1 MINKI
6 YKRIHN
12 KYSNIFKFFFFL
24 RYLFTIFLIFTSLF
38 FLIPKFFDYEKK
50 QEIIKEYLSK
60 YYHLELND
68 YSKIKYKIF
77 PLPNLSIKNANLKII
92 ESPIILN
99 SNNIDI
105 FLKLKNIYNYKNFK
119 ANKILL
125 NQNELSVDLAKSQ
138 DLINYFKKL
147 KYKLAVKNLNLN
159 LKKNNNSII
168 KIKNI
173 KFYNYGYKKY
183 YFNGEVFDK
192 KLKVN
197 LVDKN
202 KKLNIKILNSGIKA
216 TFIFS
221 DKILKDSFEG
231 TSKIRLLNNFLKF
244 NFELDANQL
253 KIKNSNFRNK
263 DLSFSFDSS
272 IILNPYLKINSNINI
287 NEIESNLINIIN
299 LDKVLNNMSLLKKLD
314 SKIKINYTNK
324 SYFPDLIKAHT
335 LDVELINGRLV
346 FSNIVFIGS
355 DTISCKGNSLLADE
369 YPRLNFN
376 CNFAI
381 KNKKKFIKKF
391 SISKKISQDKINF
404 NLDGSLN
411 LLKKKAK
418 FKKINFE
425 ENYLT
430 NKEDVKYFQE
440 TFESILFDDGFFQ
453 IFKKKKI
460 KEFILAII

>member
-173 KFYNYGYKKY
+173 KFFNYEYKKY
-183 YFNGEVFDK
+183 YFN
-192 KLKVN
+192 
-197 LVDKN
+197 
-202 KKLNIKILNSGIKA
+202 
-216 TFIFS
+216 
-221 DKILKDSFEG
+221 
-231 TSKIRLLNNFLKF
+231 
-244 NFELDANQL
+244 
-253 KIKNSNFRNK
+253 
-263 DLSFSFDSS
+263 
-272 IILNPYLKINSNINI
+272 
-287 NEIESNLINIIN
+287 
-299 LDKVLNNMSLLKKLD
+299 
-314 SKIKINYTNK
+314 
-324 SYFPDLIKAHT
+324 
-335 LDVELINGRLV
+335 
-346 FSNIVFIGS
+346 
-355 DTISCKGNSLLADE
+355 
-369 YPRLNFN
+369 
-376 CNFAI
+376 
-381 KNKKKFIKKF
+381 
-391 SISKKISQDKINF
+391 
-404 NLDGSLN
+404 
-411 LLKKKAK
+411 
-418 FKKINFE
+418 
-425 ENYLT
+425 
-430 NKEDVKYFQE
+430 
-440 TFESILFDDGFFQ
+440 
-453 IFKKKKI
+453 
-460 KEFILAII
+460 

>member
-1 MINKI
+1 M
-6 YKRIHN
+6 
-12 KYSNIFKFFFFL
+12 
-24 RYLFTIFLIFTSLF
+24 
-38 FLIPKFFDYEKK
+38 
-50 QEIIKEYLSK
+50 
-60 YYHLELND
+60 
-68 YSKIKYKIF
+68 
-77 PLPNLSIKNANLKII
+77 
-92 ESPIILN
+92 
-99 SNNIDI
+99 
-105 FLKLKNIYNYKNFK
+105 
-119 ANKILL
+119 
-125 NQNELSVDLAKSQ
+125 
-138 DLINYFKKL
+138 
-147 KYKLAVKNLNLN
+147 
-159 LKKNNNSII
+159 
-168 KIKNI
+168 
-173 KFYNYGYKKY
+173 
-183 YFNGEVFDK
+183 
-192 KLKVN
+192 
-197 LVDKN
+197 
-202 KKLNIKILNSGIKA
+202 
-216 TFIFS
+216 
-221 DKILKDSFEG
+221 
-231 TSKIRLLNNFLKF
+231 KF

-391 SISKKISQDKINF
+391 SISKKVSQDKINF

-425 ENYLT
+425 ENYLI